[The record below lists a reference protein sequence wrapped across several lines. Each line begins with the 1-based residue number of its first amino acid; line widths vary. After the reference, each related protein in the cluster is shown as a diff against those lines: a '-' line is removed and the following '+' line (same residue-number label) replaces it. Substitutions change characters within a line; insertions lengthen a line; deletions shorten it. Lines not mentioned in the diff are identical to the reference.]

1 MSAAAQTGVI
11 YAIRDN
17 FEALTQTERRLANTM
32 MDHYPV
38 SCLGT
43 LTTIAEAGAVS
54 TPTVLRMVKKIGY
67 SGFPDFQAAVRSE
80 LEQKISNPIEK
91 YNKWSKTA
99 SDGHILNK
107 FADAVLENLTHS
119 LTGIDPYMFDEVVEI
134 FADERKNL
142 NIVGGRVSR
151 SLADY
156 LFTHMQVARENV
168 TCFAS
173 NANIWHHYL
182 LNMKSDDVLVV
193 FDIRRYEHSLINLSK
208 LAKERGAKIVLF
220 TDQWSSPAAKSAD
233 YVFNLRTE
241 VPSPWDS
248 SVVILFV
255 LETLIA
261 AVQAKT
267 WKKTRHRMAELET
280 LFDEARLFKKFNY

>member
-1 MSAAAQTGVI
+1 MRQQV
-11 YAIRDN
+11 D
-17 FEALTQTERRLANTM
+17 
-32 MDHYPV
+32 PV
-38 SCLGT
+38 
-43 LTTIAEAGAVS
+43 
-54 TPTVLRMVKKIGY
+54 
-67 SGFPDFQAAVRSE
+67 
-80 LEQKISNPIEK
+80 PIEK

-99 SDGHILNK
+99 SDGHILNT

-119 LTGIDPYMFDEVVEI
+119 LKQIDPYMFDDVVDI
-134 FADERKNL
+134 LADESKNL

-156 LFTHMQVARENV
+156 FFTHMQVARENV
-168 TCFAS
+168 TCVAS
-173 NANIWHHYL
+173 NSNIWHHYL
-182 LNMKSDDVLVV
+182 LNMKSGDILVV

-208 LAKERGAKIVLF
+208 MAKERGVQIVLF

-233 YVFNLRTE
+233 YVFNLRIE

-255 LETLIA
+255 LESLIA

-267 WKKTRHRMAELET
+267 WKKTRERMAELET